1 MSKLSLVFLSLL
13 LGGAACEAA
22 TAPGDHDNLIAARAR
37 WDAMS
42 GPTYSSQ
49 VDRACECVLGGR
61 AMTVTVSRGSVTAAS
76 YEDSGSAVDQ
86 ALLAFVP
93 TVPDL
98 FDLIQDALDRKA
110 AYLAVTYD
118 PTYGYP
124 THIQIDY
131 SVNAV
136 DDEVRMNVRDLNFFA
151 AE

>member
-1 MSKLSLVFLSLL
+1 MSKRSLVLLALL
-13 LGGAACEAA
+13 LGGAACEAPS
-22 TAPGDHDNLIAARAR
+22 APGDHDNLVAARAR
-37 WDAMS
+37 WDANS
-42 GPTYSSQ
+42 GPAYSYQ
-49 VDRACECVLGGR
+49 VDRDCECVLAGR
-61 AMTVTVSRGSVTAAS
+61 VMTVTVLRGAVTAAS

-86 ALLAFVP
+86 ALLAYVP

-110 AYLAVTYD
+110 AYLAVRYD

-136 DDEVRMNVRDLNFFA
+136 DDEVLLNLRDLTFFA

>member
-1 MSKLSLVFLSLL
+1 MSQRPVILLALL
-13 LGGAACEAA
+13 LGGAACQAP
-22 TAPGDHDNLIAARAR
+22 TAPGDHDNLVAARTR

-42 GPTYSSQ
+42 GPTYSYR
-49 VDRACECVLGGR
+49 VDRDCECVLGGR
-61 AMTVTVSRGSVTAAS
+61 LLTVSVHRGAVISAA
-76 YEDSGSAVDQ
+76 YEDSGSQVDQ
-86 ALLAFVP
+86 ALWAYVP

-98 FDLIQDALDRKA
+98 FDMIQDALDRKA

-136 DDEVRMNVRDLNFFA
+136 DDEVLMNLRDLTFYA
-151 AE
+151 VE